1 MTFFESKEQYIQ
13 VFEEFW
19 SRAIK
24 MQDVYEKLCESKILV
39 RFDVSQP
46 DLTMT
51 IDFKNEGPNGQMG
64 TLTFEP
70 SSEEPDIVVSSK
82 SDVTNKF
89 WQGKLR
95 TSIAMA
101 KGDVKLKGS
110 IAKALGLIGKIKP
123 LEVVYI
129 EVLKDLGLNQLI
141 M

>member
-1 MTFFESKEQYIQ
+1 LTFFESKEQYIK
-13 VFEEFW
+13 VFETFW

-24 MQDVYEKLCESKILV
+24 IQDVYDKLLESRVLV
-39 RFDVSQP
+39 RFDVTQP
-46 DLTMT
+46 DVTML
-51 IDFKNEGPNGQMG
+51 IDFKNEGSDGQIG

-70 SSEEPDIVVSSK
+70 GNEEPDIVVSSK

-95 TSIAMA
+95 TSIAIA

-110 IAKALGLIGKIKP
+110 VTKALGLIGKIKP
-123 LEVVYI
+123 LEAVYV
-129 EVLKDLGLNQLI
+129 EVLKDLGYDQLL

>member
-13 VFEEFW
+13 VFETFW

-24 MQDVYEKLCESKILV
+24 IQDVYEKLCESKILV
-39 RFDVSQP
+39 RFDVTQP
-46 DLTMT
+46 DVTMV
-51 IDFKNEGPNGQMG
+51 IDFKNAGPDGQIG

-70 SSEEPDIVVSSK
+70 GNEEPDIVVSSK

-95 TSIAMA
+95 TSIAIA

-110 IAKALGLIGKIKP
+110 VTKALGLIGKIKP
-123 LEVVYI
+123 LESVYLD
-129 EVLKDLGLNQLI
+129 VLKDLQLNQLI